1 MLLIALAVAPG
12 VAVCLFI
19 FSLNRLG
26 KAAMRYLLTAFF
38 LGAAA
43 TLPALVAQLLADDV
57 RIEPWR
63 HNILSYIWFAFG
75 VVAFSEEGSKFL
87 VLRFYAYP
95 KKIFREPFDGVIFGV
110 MIGMG
115 FATVENIEYVRQFGL
130 ETGVSRF
137 FLAIPAHASFAV
149 LMGYPVGRAK
159 FAPSGP
165 SEKKALGANQSD
177 YWPKGRRAFGP
188 LVAHQRKVGL
198 LLKGLGMAV
207 LFHGSFDFFL
217 FLQQSREATKYLSTG
232 VLSFGAFATFYI
244 AVRMAMRAL
253 RLHQRGQEEGV
264 ETEDNQQINYNKRE
278 NDG

>member
-1 MLLIALAVAPG
+1 
-12 VAVCLFI
+12 
-19 FSLNRLG
+19 
-26 KAAMRYLLTAFF
+26 MRYLLTAFF

-63 HNILSYIWFAFG
+63 HSILSYIWFAFG
-75 VVAFSEEGSKFL
+75 VVALSEEGSKFL

-137 FLAIPAHASFAV
+137 FLAIPAHASFAI

-159 FAPSGP
+159 FVPSG
-165 SEKKALGANQSD
+165 KLA
-177 YWPKGRRAFGP
+177 
-188 LVAHQRKVGL
+188 L

-232 VLSFGAFATFYI
+232 ALSFGAFATFYI
-244 AVRMAMRAL
+244 AVRLAMRAL
-253 RLHQRGQEEGV
+253 RLHQRRQEEGI
-264 ETEDNQQINYNKRE
+264 ETEDNQQINYNQRDH
-278 NDG
+278 DG

>member
-1 MLLIALAVAPG
+1 MLLIALAIAPG

-26 KAAMRYLLTAFF
+26 KASMRYLVTAFL

-43 TLPALVAQLLADDV
+43 TLPALAAQLLADDV
-57 RIEPWR
+57 RTEPWR
-63 HNILSYIWFAFG
+63 HSILSYIWFAFG

-95 KKIFREPFDGVIFGV
+95 KKVFREPFDGVIFSV

-115 FATVENIEYVRQFGL
+115 FATVENVEYVRQFGL

-159 FAPSGP
+159 FAPSGR
-165 SEKKALGANQSD
+165 SEKTA
-177 YWPKGRRAFGP
+177 PGP
-188 LVAHQRKVGL
+188 LGERRRRTGL
-198 LLKGLGMAV
+198 MLQGLGMAV

-244 AVRMAMRAL
+244 AVRLAMRAL
-253 RLHQRGQEEGV
+253 RLHQLRQEEGM
-264 ETEDNQQINYNKRE
+264 ETEDN
-278 NDG
+278 

>member
-1 MLLIALAVAPG
+1 
-12 VAVCLFI
+12 
-19 FSLNRLG
+19 
-26 KAAMRYLLTAFF
+26 
-38 LGAAA
+38 
-43 TLPALVAQLLADDV
+43 
-57 RIEPWR
+57 
-63 HNILSYIWFAFG
+63 
-75 VVAFSEEGSKFL
+75 VVALSEEGSKFL

-159 FAPSGP
+159 FAPSG
-165 SEKKALGANQSD
+165 K
-177 YWPKGRRAFGP
+177 
-188 LVAHQRKVGL
+188 VAL

-244 AVRMAMRAL
+244 AVRLAMRAL
-253 RLHQRGQEEGV
+253 RLHQRRQEEEI
-264 ETEDNQQINYNKRE
+264 ETEDNQQINYNQRDH
-278 NDG
+278 DG

>member
-19 FSLNRLG
+19 YSLQRLG
-26 KAAMRYLLTAFF
+26 KESMRYLVISFL

-43 TLPALVAQLLADDV
+43 TLPALAVQLLFEDV
-57 RIEPWR
+57 RNDPW
-63 HNILSYIWFAFG
+63 HHSIWSYLWYAFG
-75 VVAFSEEGSKFL
+75 VVALSEEGSKFL
-87 VLRFYAYP
+87 VLRGYAYP
-95 KKIFREPFDGVIFGV
+95 KKVFREPFDGVIYGV

-115 FATVENIEYVRQFGL
+115 FATVENIEYIRQFGL

-159 FAPSGP
+159 FAPSGRRT
-165 SEKKALGANQSD
+165 KKALGAKQAND
-177 YWPKGRRAFGP
+177 WPDGLRTAGP
-188 LVAHQRKVGL
+188 SVAAEHSLGL
-198 LLKGLGMAV
+198 LLRGLGVAV

-217 FLQQSREATKYLSTG
+217 FLQQSHEAEKYLSTG

-244 AVRMAMRAL
+244 AVRLAMRAL
-253 RLHQRGQEEGV
+253 RQHQRYKEE
-264 ETEDNQQINYNKRE
+264 EAENNQNVNL
-278 NDG
+278 